1 MSQRWKSLGQ
11 TLVINRKSIHSSIH
25 HLHNSS
31 VRGHLDLLKSTWN
44 LTKARIFLNII
55 VHQSTFIMCFSFSI
69 TLLLLPIFCLIL
81 LFVIYVLHFFIIVF
95 FLATAKGNTYEVN
108 FIHSVKH
115 TDRPHIHLHQRLSIA
130 PFFCHH
136 TCSSACSFTDYTFDR
151 ALNFFAR
158 FLYYI

>member
-11 TLVINRKSIHSSIH
+11 TLVINRKSILCVHESIH
-25 HLHNSS
+25 PSIHQLHNSS

-55 VHQSTFIMCFSFSI
+55 VHQSTFIMCFSCSI

-81 LFVIYVLHFFIIVF
+81 LFVIYVLHFFIIIF

-115 TDRPHIHLHQRLSIA
+115 TDRLHIHLIYRSFVTIHAALLIHRL
-130 PFFCHH
+130 
-136 TCSSACSFTDYTFDR
+136 YV
-151 ALNFFAR
+151 
-158 FLYYI
+158 